1 LTEGVPIYI
10 ILKQGLLLHCFF
22 VRQQELEKNLCEPAK
37 RIRNR
42 VEKHMN
48 QRKSRRA
55 NENRVNLTETEP
67 VPLENRKR
75 TPSWRDVLGQAY
87 LAQQKAHVN

>member
-1 LTEGVPIYI
+1 MGTKVSIPNIKARIVSTLFLRPSTGI
-10 ILKQGLLLHCFF
+10 
-22 VRQQELEKNLCEPAK
+22 RKNLCESAK

-55 NENRVNLTETEP
+55 NENRVNLTETESA
-67 VPLENRKR
+67 PLKNRKR
-75 TPSWRDVLGQAY
+75 TPSWRDVLNWA
-87 LAQQKAHVN
+87 KPI